1 MEFVIV
7 IRNPAPADFTS
18 ARSPRRERGVVL
30 FVALIVMVAMS
41 LAAIALVRSVD
52 TTNRAIGNLAFRQA
66 AIQPA
71 ALAVEDA
78 AQALFLDQNKANAV
92 LISNKDADLADWN
105 YYSSWQKS
113 DDVNGIPTKLQKK
126 SNFDLKRT
134 LTDDAGN
141 EIRYVI
147 ERMCV
152 QPGPPL
158 VDNCDLMPP
167 KQASGQ
173 TTNKENA
180 VKLGRVPFY
189 RVTVRVDGPQ
199 NTVSFV
205 QSVLR

>member
-1 MEFVIV
+1 MEYRFVIS
-7 IRNPAPADFTS
+7 NPVLADSAPGRS
-18 ARSPRRERGVVL
+18 AGRERGVVL

-92 LISNKDADLADWN
+92 LIADKDADLAAWN
-105 YYSSWQKS
+105 YYASWQKT
-113 DDVNGIPTKLQKK
+113 DDTNGIPGKLQKK
-126 SNFDLKRT
+126 SNFDLTRT

-152 QPGPPL
+152 QAGPPL

-167 KQASGQ
+167 KQTPGQ

-180 VKLGRVPFY
+180 VKLARVPFY

-205 QSVLR
+205 QAVLR

>member
-1 MEFVIV
+1 MEYRFMIS
-7 IRNPAPADFTS
+7 NPVLADSAPGRS
-18 ARSPRRERGVVL
+18 AGRERGVVL

-78 AQALFLDQNKANAV
+78 AQALFKDQNKADKV
-92 LISNKDADLADWN
+92 LIADKDKDLADWN
-105 YYSSWQKS
+105 YYSFWQKT
-113 DDVNGIPTKLQKK
+113 DDANGIPSELQKQK
-126 SNFDLKRT
+126 NFTLKRT
-134 LTDDAGN
+134 LKDDAGN

-152 QPGPPL
+152 QAGPPL

-167 KQASGQ
+167 KQTPGQ

-180 VKLGRVPFY
+180 VQLSRVPFY

-205 QSVLR
+205 QAVLR